1 MSKGLIWILVIFG
14 FFLIFLGI
22 FSKVFVLFGFIA
34 ISAALFIG
42 LGPEGILR
50 KEQVCDDWA
59 ALIEGAHG
67 KGEEALKDTEDFIT
81 ASKAPDIQMERK
93 EIAPSMVTGMI
104 GKKREFLIISDK
116 TFRLQ
121 SYKIYMSARDYG
133 EHLDVAWYLTFK
145 PNVWQSI
152 AALLPFVSVVRAN
165 VGELDLFD
173 LQDLT
178 VFKTNAHQCMLKAV
192 DKLMLSVGQDPTKI
206 ERKSRGFLGI
216 S

>member
-14 FFLIFLGI
+14 FFFIILGVVN
-22 FSKVFVLFGFIA
+22 KVFLLFGLAAIA
-34 ISAALFIG
+34 LGLYLG

-50 KEQVCDDWA
+50 KEQVYDTWA
-59 ALIEGAHG
+59 ALIEAAQG
-67 KGEEALKDTEDFIT
+67 KGEEVLKDTEDFIT
-81 ASKAPDIQMERK
+81 VSKAPDIQMERRDM
-93 EIAPSMVTGMI
+93 APGLVTGMI

-121 SYKIYMSARDYG
+121 PYKIYMSARDYG
-133 EHLDVAWYLTFK
+133 EHLDIAWYLTFK
-145 PNVWQSI
+145 PNIWQSI
-152 AALLPFVSVVRAN
+152 AALLPFVSVVRATA
-165 VGELDLFD
+165 GELDLFD

-178 VFKTNAHQCMLKAV
+178 VFKTNARQCMLKAV
-192 DKLMLSVGQDPTKI
+192 DQLMLSLGQDPSKI

>member
-1 MSKGLIWILVIFG
+1 MSKGLIWVLVIVG
-14 FFLIFLGI
+14 LFFIILGI
-22 FSKVFVLFGFIA
+22 FSKVFLLFGLAAIA
-34 ISAALFIG
+34 IGLYVG

-50 KEQVCDDWA
+50 KEQVYDSWS
-59 ALIEGAHG
+59 ALIEAAHG
-67 KGEEALKDTEDFIT
+67 KGEEALKDTEAFIT
-81 ASKAPDIQMERK
+81 ASKAPDIVMERR
-93 EIAPSMVTGMI
+93 EIAPSLVTGMI
-104 GKKREFLIISDK
+104 GKKREFLIIADK

-121 SYKIYMSARDYG
+121 AYKIYMSARDYG
-133 EHLDVAWYLTFK
+133 EHLDVSWYLTFK

-152 AALLPFVSVVRAN
+152 AALLPFVSVVHATA
-165 VGELDLFD
+165 GELDLFD

-192 DKLMLSVGQDPTKI
+192 DKLMLSLGQDPTKI

>member
-1 MSKGLIWILVIFG
+1 MSKALIWILVIFG

-22 FSKVFVLFGFIA
+22 FSTVFILFGFIA
-34 ISAALFIG
+34 IGVALFIG

-59 ALIEGAHG
+59 ALIEAAHG
-67 KGEEALKDTEDFIT
+67 KGEEALKDTEGFIT

-93 EIAPSMVTGMI
+93 DMAPGLVTGMI
-104 GKKREFLIISDK
+104 GKKREFLIVSDK

-121 SYKIYMSARDYG
+121 PYKIYMSARDYG

-178 VFKTNAHQCMLKAV
+178 VFKTNAHQCMLNAV
-192 DKLMLSVGQDPTKI
+192 DKLMLSLGQDPTKI
-206 ERKSRGFLGI
+206 ERKSRGFVGI